1 MEEKEKGRLSME
13 EKEKGRQSQARLLVQ
28 NLEDAGCTEE
38 FIRRFL
44 ESRKEG
50 NRDKQKRLLAGQ
62 RCRLLDDVHENQK
75 RLDCLDYLIYEI
87 KKEEKEDEN
96 DI

>member
-1 MEEKEKGRLSME
+1 MQEKEKD
-13 EKEKGRQSQARLLVQ
+13 RQILTRLLVQ

-38 FIRRFL
+38 LIRQFL
-44 ESRKEG
+44 EARKEG
-50 NRDKQKRLLAGQ
+50 KRDKQKRLLAGQ
-62 RCRLLDDVHENQK
+62 RCRLLDVVHENQK

-87 KKEEKEDEN
+87 KKEEKEDKN